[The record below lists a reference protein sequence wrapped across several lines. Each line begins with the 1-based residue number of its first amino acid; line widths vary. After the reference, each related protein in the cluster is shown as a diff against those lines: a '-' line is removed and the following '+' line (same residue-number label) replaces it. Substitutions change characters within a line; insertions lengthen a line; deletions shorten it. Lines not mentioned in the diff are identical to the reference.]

1 MTTPQ
6 KNRVF
11 FVRTT
16 DGETHKGVELPRH
29 VVRFR
34 RHFGC
39 EFLADEFNSEQLTW
53 MAWQTITNG
62 EGSFDDWLDQVE
74 TLELDVE
81 DAAPL
86 VRPSAKGRTAT

>member
-1 MTTPQ
+1 MTNAQ

-11 FVRTT
+11 FVRTN

-39 EFLADEFNSEQLTW
+39 EFLAGEFSSEHLTW
-53 MAWQTITNG
+53 MAWQATTNG
-62 EGSFDDWLDQVE
+62 EGSFDDWLDRVE
-74 TLELDVE
+74 TLEVDVE